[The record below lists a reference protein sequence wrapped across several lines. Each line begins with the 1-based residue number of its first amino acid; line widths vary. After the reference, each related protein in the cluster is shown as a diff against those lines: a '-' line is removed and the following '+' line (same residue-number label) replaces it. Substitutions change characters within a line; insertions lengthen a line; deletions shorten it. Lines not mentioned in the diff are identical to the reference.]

1 MLPFL
6 IIISTYDEDYAR
18 LELFFLDKFL
28 IIILALFATLH
39 FSIHT
44 LLIGSFLLLCKQFK
58 LQGSNT
64 RDHIVVQQFKFV
76 VKKMK
81 YHQI

>member
-6 IIISTYDEDYAR
+6 IIIISTYDEDYAR
-18 LELFFLDKFL
+18 LVELFFLDKFL
-28 IIILALFATLH
+28 ILALFATLH

>member
-18 LELFFLDKFL
+18 FELFLDKFL
-28 IIILALFATLH
+28 LILAPLFATLH

-64 RDHIVVQQFKFV
+64 RDHIVVQQFV

>member
-18 LELFFLDKFL
+18 LELFLDKFL
-28 IIILALFATLH
+28 ILALFATLH
-39 FSIHT
+39 FSILY
-44 LLIGSFLLLCKQFK
+44 LLAPSSFFVNNFK

-64 RDHIVVQQFKFV
+64 RDHIVVQQFV

>member
-18 LELFFLDKFL
+18 CFELFLDKFL
-28 IIILALFATLH
+28 ILALFATLH